1 MIKFI
6 IKHKYLAL
14 FIPIITLLIL
24 ASGVRFLKFSNDYH
38 MFFSDDNPQLIAFD
52 DLQDTYTKSDNIL
65 IALRDDSGIF
75 TESNLRAIADITN
88 QAWQLPHSSRVD
100 SIANYQHTVADEDSL
115 QVVDL
120 VDVELDKLEVENI
133 KKIATNE
140 ILLKNR
146 LITNKANIA
155 GINITI
161 ELPKNEQLA
170 TQGQSKV
177 VVFARELREK
187 IRKDYPQFEVY
198 LSGVIMLNNAFPEAG
213 QDDMTSLVPMAF
225 IVVFILLLITIRNV
239 LLILGSLI
247 TLFVTIAAAMGS
259 AGYLGMAI
267 TPPMTSMP
275 VIILTV
281 AVAGSV
287 HLMMSFVKHM
297 QSGEDKISSL
307 TKAFEH
313 NQRAIIIAAVTTS
326 IGFLGLN
333 FSEVPP
339 FHDLGNIAAIGAIL
353 SLFMTLVFL
362 PAWIL
367 SLPIDIKKKNTKSS
381 FYMSSFAEFV
391 IVKQK
396 TILILGVASAVGFIS
411 LIGNNEINDNFVE
424 YFDERVEMR
433 RDADM
438 VDKLLTGNGLIEYSF
453 DSRKANGISDPDF
466 LKDIDKF
473 VTWMRSQPEVNN
485 IISISDTFKRLNKN
499 LHADNNDFYKLPNEH
514 NLAAQYLLL
523 YEMSLPYGLDLNNQ
537 INIDKSKTRVSI
549 NLKNLSSNEY
559 IDLENRSRE
568 WLKNNTPN
576 ILTEGAS
583 PTLMFS
589 HIGRRNVESMIYGT
603 GVTLVVISL
612 ILMFIFKSVN
622 IGIISLVPNL
632 VPAAMAFGIWSII
645 DGQITM
651 ALAIV
656 ASITL
661 GIIVDDTVHFLSKF
675 QEAFKRMGKDAA
687 DSIRYAFS
695 HVGSALVVTSI
706 ALTAGFLV
714 LADSVFQINAGM
726 GKLTGIIIVV
736 ALIMDFLLLP
746 ALLLVFNKGK
756 K

>member
-14 FIPIITLLIL
+14 FIPIIILLIL
-24 ASGVRFLKFSNDYH
+24 ASGGRFLKFSNDYH

-65 IALRDDSGIF
+65 IALKDDSGIF
-75 TESNLRAIADITN
+75 TEDNLKAIADITN
-88 QAWQLPHSSRVD
+88 QAWQVPHSSRVD
-100 SIANYQHTVADEDSL
+100 SIANYQHTFADEDSL
-115 QVVDL
+115 QVIDL

-140 ILLKNR
+140 ILLENR
-146 LITNKANIA
+146 LITNKANIT

-170 TQGQSKV
+170 TQGQSEV
-177 VVFARELREK
+177 VEFTRGLREK
-187 IRKDYPQFEVY
+187 IRQDYPQFEVY

-213 QDDMTSLVPMAF
+213 QDDMTSLVPTAF
-225 IVVFILLLITIRNV
+225 IVVFILLLIAIRNV
-239 LLILGSLI
+239 LLVLGALI

-275 VIILTV
+275 VIILTI

-297 QSGEDKISSL
+297 QLGEDKISSL

-313 NQRAIIIAAVTTS
+313 NKRAIIIAAVTTA

-339 FHDLGNIAAIGAIL
+339 FHDLGNIAAIGSIL

-367 SLPIDIKKKNTKSS
+367 SLPINIKKKNTVSS
-381 FYMSSFAEFV
+381 SYMSDFAEFV
-391 IVKQK
+391 IRKQK
-396 TILILGVASAVGFIS
+396 AILILGVASAIGFIS

-453 DSRKANGISDPDF
+453 DSRKPNGISDPNF

-473 VTWMRSQPEVNN
+473 VTWMRIQPEVNN
-485 IISISDTFKRLNKN
+485 ISSISDTFKRLNKN
-499 LHADNNDFYKLPNEH
+499 LHADNKDFYKLPNEH

-559 IDLENRSRE
+559 INLENRSRE

-589 HIGRRNVESMIYGT
+589 HIGKRNAESMIYGT
-603 GVTLVVISL
+603 GVTLAVISL
-612 ILMFIFKSVN
+612 ILMFIFKSAN

-632 VPAAMAFGIWSII
+632 VPAAMAFGIWSLI

-651 ALAIV
+651 ALSIV

-675 QEAFKRMGKDAA
+675 QEAFKRMGKNAE

-706 ALTAGFLV
+706 ALTAGFIV
-714 LADSVFQINAGM
+714 LSDSVFQINAGM
-726 GKLTGIIIVV
+726 GKLTSIIIVV

-746 ALLLVFNKGK
+746 ALLLVFNKEK

>member
-75 TESNLRAIADITN
+75 TEDNLRAIADITN

-100 SIANYQHTVADEDSL
+100 SIANYQHTVADEDNL
-115 QVVDL
+115 QVIDL

-170 TQGQSKV
+170 TQGQSQV
-177 VVFARELREK
+177 VVFARGLREK
-187 IRKDYPQFEVY
+187 IRQDYPQFEVY

-281 AVAGSV
+281 TVAGSV

-313 NQRAIIIAAVTTS
+313 NQRAIIILETVFPN
-326 IGFLGLN
+326 GH
-333 FSEVPP
+333 P
-339 FHDLGNIAAIGAIL
+339 DL
-353 SLFMTLVFL
+353 
-362 PAWIL
+362 
-367 SLPIDIKKKNTKSS
+367 
-381 FYMSSFAEFV
+381 E
-391 IVKQK
+391 
-396 TILILGVASAVGFIS
+396 TI
-411 LIGNNEINDNFVE
+411 
-424 YFDERVEMR
+424 
-433 RDADM
+433 
-438 VDKLLTGNGLIEYSF
+438 
-453 DSRKANGISDPDF
+453 KANYARMQAMRD
-466 LKDIDKF
+466 DK
-473 VTWMRSQPEVNN
+473 
-485 IISISDTFKRLNKN
+485 
-499 LHADNNDFYKLPNEH
+499 
-514 NLAAQYLLL
+514 
-523 YEMSLPYGLDLNNQ
+523 G
-537 INIDKSKTRVSI
+537 
-549 NLKNLSSNEY
+549 
-559 IDLENRSRE
+559 
-568 WLKNNTPN
+568 
-576 ILTEGAS
+576 
-583 PTLMFS
+583 
-589 HIGRRNVESMIYGT
+589 
-603 GVTLVVISL
+603 
-612 ILMFIFKSVN
+612 
-622 IGIISLVPNL
+622 
-632 VPAAMAFGIWSII
+632 
-645 DGQITM
+645 
-651 ALAIV
+651 
-656 ASITL
+656 
-661 GIIVDDTVHFLSKF
+661 
-675 QEAFKRMGKDAA
+675 
-687 DSIRYAFS
+687 
-695 HVGSALVVTSI
+695 
-706 ALTAGFLV
+706 
-714 LADSVFQINAGM
+714 
-726 GKLTGIIIVV
+726 
-736 ALIMDFLLLP
+736 
-746 ALLLVFNKGK
+746 
-756 K
+756 